1 MLGYF
6 ILAFIVSR
14 EDACTLMNV
23 GAMEAGK
30 DQIVLNA
37 FRIGTVSMDF
47 ARSHLNVNVWKD
59 LLAKIAMQQ

>member
-1 MLGYF
+1 M
-6 ILAFIVSR
+6 
-14 EDACTLMNV
+14 EDACTLTSV

-37 FRIGTVSMDF
+37 FHIGTVSMDF
-47 ARSHLNVNVWKD
+47 VRSHLNVNVWKD

>member
-1 MLGYF
+1 MLLGF
-6 ILAFIVSR
+6 TLAFNVSR
-14 EDACTLMNV
+14 EDACTLTSV

-37 FRIGTVSMDF
+37 FHIGTVSMDF
-47 ARSHLNVNVWKD
+47 VRSHLNVNVWKD